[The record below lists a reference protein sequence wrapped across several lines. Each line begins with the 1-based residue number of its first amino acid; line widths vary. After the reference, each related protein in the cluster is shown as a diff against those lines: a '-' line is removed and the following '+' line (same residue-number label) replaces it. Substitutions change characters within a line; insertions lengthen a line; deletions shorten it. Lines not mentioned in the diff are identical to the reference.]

1 MPKNFYDLLNRRNK
15 VNTVVVE
22 PVNGIT
28 TPKNLDDWRALFH
41 DLVPVVVSTLVG
53 INLVTNDQVT
63 PWIPF
68 IFAIVDPLLS
78 AGNAVDKVR
87 KIIYSIVVLLQGS
100 SAIVALVTSDPQ
112 IPMVVTAIATIASAT
127 FARFNTPTSSMIP
140 KVGAGTAV
148 P

>member
-1 MPKNFYDLLNRRNK
+1 MSNPA
-15 VNTVVVE
+15 VVE
-22 PVNGIT
+22 PLNGIT
-28 TPKNLDDWRALFH
+28 TPKTLDDWRALFH
-41 DLVPVVVSTLVG
+41 ELVPIIVSTLVG

-100 SAIVALVTSDPQ
+100 SAVIALVTDDPQ
-112 IPMVVTAIATIASAT
+112 IPMVVTAIAAIASAS

-140 KVGAGTAV
+140 KVGTGEAI